1 MKSSSIFNLHFLR
14 IHSKNKYLLV
24 LFTIVN
30 NIQEQVITS
39 LYNTQHDLVLVKKS
53 RSTSPSWRKSKL
65 LSSSYSLSLETL
77 LASWSRSKAACTC
90 SAGVSCSAAALYA
103 AFVLPQDFWSLSPS
117 QASSG
122 AWSCWWPASLNPEL
136 CSLPLRQH
144 HWQRQCSE
152 QRPWTPGNSDQCSG
166 ARASPSPGWCC
177 APSFQILSM
186 TPG

>member
-1 MKSSSIFNLHFLR
+1 M

-24 LFTIVN
+24 LFLIVN

-39 LYNTQHDLVLVKKS
+39 LFNTQHDLVLNKKS
-53 RSTSPSWRKSKL
+53 LLHLPLL
-65 LSSSYSLSLETL
+65 LSSSYSLLLETL

-103 AFVLPQDFWSLSPS
+103 AFVLPQHFWSLSSP

-122 AWSCWWPASLNPEL
+122 AWSCWWSATLNPEL
-136 CSLPLRQH
+136 RSLPFCQH

-152 QRPWTPGNSDQCSG
+152 QRPWTPGNSDLCSG

-177 APSFQILSM
+177 APSSQILAM